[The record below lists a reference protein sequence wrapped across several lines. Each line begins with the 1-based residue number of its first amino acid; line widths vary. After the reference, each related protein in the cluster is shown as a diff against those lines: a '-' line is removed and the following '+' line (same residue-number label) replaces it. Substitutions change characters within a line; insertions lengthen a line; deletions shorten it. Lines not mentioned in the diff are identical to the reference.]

1 MADRLEVS
9 ASWSGG
15 YECRVRAREHELTI
29 DEPVVH
35 GGGDAGMMPT
45 EVLCA
50 AISSCFCLSVA
61 HVAGKRGIEL
71 EGLDVVVTAFR
82 AGRELRYERFEVQT
96 RAQAPDELLA
106 RLVESA
112 KRFCWVSNTLT
123 SGVRLD
129 YTYTSVDGRTPR

>member
-15 YECRVRAREHELTI
+15 YECRVRAREHGITI
-29 DEPVVH
+29 DEPVAH
-35 GGGDAGMMPT
+35 GGADAGMMPT
-45 EVLCA
+45 EALCA

-71 EGLDVVVTAFR
+71 ERLNVDVIAFR
-82 AGRELRYERFEVQT
+82 AGRELRYERFEVRT
-96 RAQAPDELLA
+96 RAQAPDALLA

-112 KRFCWVSNTLT
+112 KRFCWVSNTLA
-123 SGVRLD
+123 SGVSLD
-129 YTYTSVDGRTPR
+129 YTYTSVDGRTPE

>member
-15 YECRVRAREHELTI
+15 YECRVRARQHAITI
-29 DEPVVH
+29 DEPVQH
-35 GGGDAGMMPT
+35 AGADAGMMPT
-45 EVLCA
+45 EALCA

-71 EGLDVVVTAFR
+71 EGLNVVVTAFR

-96 RAQAPDELLA
+96 RAEVPEVLLA

-112 KRFCWVSNTLT
+112 KRFCWVSNTLAP
-123 SGVRLD
+123 GVRLD
-129 YTYTSVDGRTPR
+129 YTYTSVDGRTPE